1 VLISSDNLDSLVPR
15 LYPLLRHN
23 LVSVR
28 ISSIQTFDELINGP
42 NSKWIEP
49 ILSDLLRYIFQN
61 IILERNDTIISESFK
76 TWNSLMK
83 VVSGEKLLTALND
96 VIKYWIYLLATP
108 FGCQFDVNLMLLPES
123 VRYSL
128 QNSFNFFI
136 NFKVTTP
143 NKKSEKQT
151 FSIQLNYEDT
161 EDFIKMRVHSSKA
174 LSIIAQT
181 CSKLDLSYFYSV
193 IESLFASNSASHKQ
207 ISALIVEEMLRKRLV
222 LPEKFMNQFITILEN
237 EPIIYAEAE
246 QYHNALHHECVQLL
260 IFYKSVK
267 MNVSHYLNVTIDNSI
282 ATKLIQEEYQQCLT
296 LMKDKSKIGKL
307 ETLKESVSK
316 SLDAFKNMTMI
327 LHSLVLSNVSC
338 AVVYVKYPLKIINSI
353 IRSLLNSIQTQ
364 RSVILQER
372 SSQSLTHV
380 IIQSLKIE
388 RIVKVILDTLSS
400 KLYLTIPSN
409 QDKKEAALNDE
420 EISHR
425 GCQIALQNITRQ
437 MGIYLIEKLPH
448 LWSLTGGIFLNIE
461 QHNETTLENSLYL
474 FKTIAPTMEHS
485 LFSNVEPVILKIISI
500 ISGNLQM
507 KAAETI
513 GVLCRFMTKPC
524 MNVIINQL
532 IPLLDDKEA
541 LKRRGAAYII
551 ESIPNPILISF

>member
-1 VLISSDNLDSLVPR
+1 MVSISLLI
-15 LYPLLRHN
+15 
-23 LVSVR
+23 
-28 ISSIQTFDELINGP
+28 
-42 NSKWIEP
+42 
-49 ILSDLLRYIFQN
+49 
-61 IILERNDTIISESFK
+61 
-76 TWNSLMK
+76 
-83 VVSGEKLLTALND
+83 
-96 VIKYWIYLLATP
+96 
-108 FGCQFDVNLMLLPES
+108 
-123 VRYSL
+123 
-128 QNSFNFFI
+128 
-136 NFKVTTP
+136 FKVTTQ

-174 LSIIAQT
+174 LSIIALT
-181 CSKLDLSYFYSV
+181 CSKLDLTYFYSV

-207 ISALIVEEMLRKRLV
+207 ISALIVEEMLRKRLI
-222 LPEKFMNQFITILEN
+222 LPENFMNQFITILEN

-246 QYHNALHHECVQLL
+246 QHHNALHHDCVQLL

-267 MNVSHYLNVTIDNSI
+267 MNVSHYMNVTIDNKI

-296 LMKDKSKIGKL
+296 LIKDESKIGKL
-307 ETLKESVSK
+307 EILKENVSK
-316 SLDAFKNMTMI
+316 SLEAFKNMTMI

-388 RIVKVILDTLSS
+388 RIIKVILDTLSS
-400 KLYLTIPSN
+400 KLYLTIPTN
-409 QDKKEAALNDE
+409 QDKKEILNDD
-420 EISHR
+420 EIAHR

-437 MGIYLIEKLPH
+437 MGVYLIEKLSH
-448 LWSLTGGIFLNIE
+448 LWNLTGGIFLNIE

-500 ISGNLQM
+500 ISGNLQL

-513 GVLCRFMTKPC
+513 GVLCRHMTKPC
-524 MNVIINQL
+524 MNVIINHL
-532 IPLLDDKEA
+532 IPLLDDKDA
-541 LKRRGAAYII
+541 LKRRGASYII
-551 ESIPNPILISF
+551 ESI